1 MKEQKPMRN
10 DIETVYQR
18 SLPDFLRVLPEGFQV
33 AGQVE
38 PTLEVVIH
46 DEQVVRKLWDHG
58 NLACQSTDG
67 FSSQAT
73 GKACRLCRDQS
84 RCTPQ
89 IVLYVL
95 VGQSPFRLALNY
107 TSGNNY
113 LAYRRRVKENGQEL
127 SAVVTLLTVV
137 SRATWGEVQFQ
148 DLF

>member
-1 MKEQKPMRN
+1 MRN

-18 SLPDFLRVLPEGFQV
+18 SLPDFLRVLPEGFQI

-38 PTLEVVIH
+38 PTVEVVIH

-58 NLACQSTDG
+58 SLTCQSTDG
-67 FSSQAT
+67 FSSQTT

-84 RCTPQ
+84 RCTSQ

-95 VGQSPFRLALNY
+95 VGQSPFRIALNY
-107 TSGNNY
+107 TSGTNY
-113 LAYRRRVKENGQEL
+113 LTYRRRLHEKSQEL
-127 SAVVTLLTVV
+127 RTIVTLLTVV
-137 SRATWGEVQFQ
+137 SRTTWGEVQFQ

>member
-1 MKEQKPMRN
+1 MHN

-38 PTLEVVIH
+38 PTVEVVIH

-58 NLACQSTDG
+58 RLTCQSTDG
-67 FSSQAT
+67 FSCQTT

-84 RCTPQ
+84 RCTSQ

-95 VGQSPFRLALNY
+95 VGQSPFRIALNY
-107 TSGNNY
+107 TSGMNY
-113 LAYRRRVKENGQEL
+113 LTYRRRLHEKGQEL
-127 SAVVTLLTVV
+127 RTIVTLLTVV

-148 DLF
+148 ELF